1 MANKINVG
9 SMAPSYQSVKSE
21 ETKAASEANA
31 PLAAQEYIIG
41 IILAHGPLRKSQWS
55 EII

>member
-1 MANKINVG
+1 
-9 SMAPSYQSVKSE
+9 MAPSYQSVKSE